1 MTIVRRILPVLLA
14 AVLLSACGETK
25 DVLPEIE
32 QEVKQEVETVL
43 EEVEPTPEPTQTP
56 EEAKTMASTASN
68 ATKDAPQVT
77 DPSTWNDA
85 GKTIMEA
92 LEKQYAPYGMTLQA
106 KEGTPYFLAVNR
118 DANVVTVYTADED
131 GRYTVPFMAMVC
143 SGGVD
148 STTCLALA
156 IEKHGKENVCALSIY
171 YGQKHVKEIQAA
183 KAVLEYYGI
192 EGTSLDLT
200 PVFAYSD
207 CSLLSHSTEDIPEE
221 SYAEQLAQRGGK
233 PVTTYVPFRNGL
245 FLSAAASVAL
255 SKNCSVI
262 YYGAHHD
269 DAAGNAYPD
278 CSEEFVNAMNHS
290 IVLGSGGDVRIE
302 APFVRWNKAQ
312 IVAEGL
318 RLQVPYQLTWSCYE
332 GGDKPCGKCGTC
344 LDRIRAFEA
353 NGVTDPA
360 MK

>member
-68 ATKDAPQVT
+68 ATKDAPQIT

-85 GKTIMEA
+85 GKNIMEA

-143 SGGVD
+143 SGGMDTPLGYYATPATGSTPHVFSTPTCSTACPTIASTRTTSSTM
-148 STTCLALA
+148 STTCW
-156 IEKHGKENVCALSIY
+156 
-171 YGQKHVKEIQAA
+171 
-183 KAVLEYYGI
+183 
-192 EGTSLDLT
+192 
-200 PVFAYSD
+200 
-207 CSLLSHSTEDIPEE
+207 
-221 SYAEQLAQRGGK
+221 
-233 PVTTYVPFRNGL
+233 VPRP
-245 FLSAAASVAL
+245 AWAASGW
-255 SKNCSVI
+255 K
-262 YYGAHHD
+262 
-269 DAAGNAYPD
+269 
-278 CSEEFVNAMNHS
+278 
-290 IVLGSGGDVRIE
+290 
-302 APFVRWNKAQ
+302 W
-312 IVAEGL
+312 
-318 RLQVPYQLTWSCYE
+318 
-332 GGDKPCGKCGTC
+332 
-344 LDRIRAFEA
+344 
-353 NGVTDPA
+353 
-360 MK
+360 

>member
-148 STTCLALA
+148 TPLGYYATPVDYDWRLLMGPS
-156 IEKHGKENVCALSIY
+156 
-171 YGQKHVKEIQAA
+171 YGQYAPRIF
-183 KAVLEYYGI
+183 
-192 EGTSLDLT
+192 D
-200 PVFAYSD
+200 
-207 CSLLSHSTEDIPEE
+207 
-221 SYAEQLAQRGGK
+221 SYL
-233 PVTTYVPFRNGL
+233 FR
-245 FLSAAASVAL
+245 
-255 SKNCSVI
+255 
-262 YYGAHHD
+262 
-269 DAAGNAYPD
+269 
-278 CSEEFVNAMNHS
+278 
-290 IVLGSGGDVRIE
+290 
-302 APFVRWNKAQ
+302 
-312 IVAEGL
+312 
-318 RLQVPYQLTWSCYE
+318 
-332 GGDKPCGKCGTC
+332 
-344 LDRIRAFEA
+344 
-353 NGVTDPA
+353 
-360 MK
+360 

>member
-148 STTCLALA
+148 TTLGYYATPVDYDWRLLM
-156 IEKHGKENVCALSIY
+156 GPS
-171 YGQKHVKEIQAA
+171 YGQYATRIFDSYLFHSVPTVRPSQLWK
-183 KAVLEYYGI
+183 
-192 EGTSLDLT
+192 
-200 PVFAYSD
+200 
-207 CSLLSHSTEDIPEE
+207 LSHGNTCMDSTVASTAKPNAACMRCRV
-221 SYAEQLAQRGGK
+221 SLSCQLSRRSRQ
-233 PVTTYVPFRNGL
+233 
-245 FLSAAASVAL
+245 
-255 SKNCSVI
+255 
-262 YYGAHHD
+262 
-269 DAAGNAYPD
+269 
-278 CSEEFVNAMNHS
+278 
-290 IVLGSGGDVRIE
+290 
-302 APFVRWNKAQ
+302 
-312 IVAEGL
+312 
-318 RLQVPYQLTWSCYE
+318 
-332 GGDKPCGKCGTC
+332 
-344 LDRIRAFEA
+344 
-353 NGVTDPA
+353 
-360 MK
+360 